1 MKNVIIFIFI
11 LFGFYQSIY
20 AQATAVGKST
30 DAVYPMLNNIQRFL
44 FDYEIVGWKDAIKD
58 TFSVQSL
65 DLNYYDS
72 KRKVNSDTSYFDV
85 GTNLTIIVYSEK
97 KVQTKKPI
105 H

>member
-1 MKNVIIFIFI
+1 MKKVLLLVII
-11 LFGFYQSIY
+11 LFAFSGENF
-20 AQATAVGKST
+20 AQANLKHAGW
-30 DAVYPMLNNIQRFL
+30 VYNIPTNVQRFL
-44 FDYEIVGWKDAIKD
+44 FDYEIAGWKGAIKD

-97 KVQTKKPI
+97 KVQTKKPT